1 MNYSV
6 LYKLPAAVQV
16 QFTIYNDCFHWINKD
31 RTDGG
36 GVWNS
41 TALSLSVLANGGR
54 CFRACF
60 AASLRRAERTGVVLA
75 GLQPDSDAVF
85 VDGVGA
91 VQRVPA
97 LRIHAVLTHQAGFMS
112 SDGLTSTH

>member
-1 MNYSV
+1 MFSQEKKV
-6 LYKLPAAVQV
+6 TLLQDKV
-16 QFTIYNDCFHWINKD
+16 TIIKEKC
-31 RTDGG
+31 
-36 GVWNS
+36 
-41 TALSLSVLANGGR
+41 R

-60 AASLRRAERTGVVLA
+60 AASLGRAERTGVVLA